1 MVPISSE
8 LGEITLSEIQQGLAS
23 GAYTARS
30 LVEEYLGRIET
41 IDYNGLALRSI
52 IETNPDVF
60 AIAHELDREHRLAE
74 PRGALHG
81 VPILIKDNIDTG
93 DRMMTTAG
101 SLALDGSPALNDAFL
116 VQRLRAAGAVILG
129 KANLSEWANFRARHS
144 VSGWSARGGQT
155 RNPYVLD
162 RNPCGS
168 SSGSAVAVA
177 ANLCAASIG
186 TETDGSIVCPSSVN
200 GIVGLKPTLGLIS
213 RAGVIPIAHSQDTP
227 GPMGRTVSDI
237 AILLNVLAGRD
248 PNDPATEDAV
258 SHIESDYT
266 RFLDP
271 QGLRGARLG
280 IARKFFGFN
289 ASVDRLINRRIAEMA
304 LLGAEIVDPV
314 EFPSHEQYN
323 DSELEV
329 LLYEFKADLNTYLE
343 ERGSSISVHSLADI
357 ISFNEIRRSEEMP
370 FFEQDIMIEA
380 EKKGPLTEK
389 AYTDA
394 LAKNHQL
401 SRNQGIDSVIKE
413 HRLDAIVAPTS
424 GPAWLTDWVTGD
436 HESGSCATPAA
447 VAGYPH
453 ITMPAGS
460 VHRLPVGISFFGA
473 AWSEPVLLKIAF
485 AFEQATWARRAPRFL
500 STINS

>member
-1 MVPISSE
+1 
-8 LGEITLSEIQQGLAS
+8 
-23 GAYTARS
+23 
-30 LVEEYLGRIET
+30 
-41 IDYNGLALRSI
+41 
-52 IETNPDVF
+52 
-60 AIAHELDREHRLAE
+60 
-74 PRGALHG
+74 
-81 VPILIKDNIDTG
+81 
-93 DRMMTTAG
+93 
-101 SLALDGSPALNDAFL
+101 
-116 VQRLRAAGAVILG
+116 
-129 KANLSEWANFRARHS
+129 
-144 VSGWSARGGQT
+144 
-155 RNPYVLD
+155 
-162 RNPCGS
+162 
-168 SSGSAVAVA
+168 VAVA

-200 GIVGLKPTLGLIS
+200 GIVGLKPTLGLIG

-248 PNDPATEDAV
+248 PNDPATEGAV

-271 QGLRGARLG
+271 EGLRGARLG

-304 LLGAEIVDPV
+304 QLGAEIVDPA
-314 EFPSHEQYN
+314 EFSSHEQYD

-329 LLYEFKADLNTYLE
+329 LLYEFKADLNAYLE
-343 ERGSSISVHSLADI
+343 ERGSSVRVHSLADI

-401 SRNQGIDSVIKE
+401 SRNQGIDAVIKE
-413 HRLDAIVAPTS
+413 HRLDAIVAPTT

-436 HESGSCATPAA
+436 HESGSCATPPA

-453 ITMPAGS
+453 ITIPAGS

-473 AWSEPVLLKIAF
+473 AWSEPTLLKIAF
-485 AFEQATWARRAPRFL
+485 AFEQATWARHAPRFL
-500 STINS
+500 STINSWS